1 MSSMRVEYFFLSF
14 FLSFYRYSMMTSF
27 RIFNDLELEVLL
39 FLL

>member
-1 MSSMRVEYFFLSF
+1 MSSTRVEYFFLSF
-14 FLSFYRYSMMTSF
+14 YCYSIDDDIF

>member
-1 MSSMRVEYFFLSF
+1 MRVEYFFLSF
-14 FLSFYRYSMMTSF
+14 FLSIVTRSMMTSF